1 MYSKNSKIFVASKN
15 VILKIKFPNTPFRTL
30 FDNMAESSMIF
41 VLSTIFSCFFVVTS
55 NAKDHTLSNNEL
67 AAKEEMDKPE
77 YQHVRSSHKHYQQL
91 KDDIMEMRKRCGSL
105 CEYKRVP
112 DPVNDTISHD
122 KGYHHVFE
130 KLPVV
135 CESLW
140 NTSIFEQ
147 PSPFQD
153 PLQIVPKYLQDYY
166 SYYGGIKVTPH
177 YYADLDTENHV
188 TNAWCM

>member
-1 MYSKNSKIFVASKN
+1 MG
-15 VILKIKFPNTPFRTL
+15 
-30 FDNMAESSMIF
+30 DSSMIF
-41 VLSTIFSCFFVVTS
+41 VLSTLFSCFVVVTS
-55 NAKDHTLSNNEL
+55 NTKDHTLSNNNL
-67 AAKEEMDKPE
+67 AVNEEMDKLE
-77 YQHVRSSHKHYQQL
+77 YQDVRSSHKHYQKL
-91 KDDIMEMRKRCGSL
+91 KDNIVEMRKRCGSL
-105 CEYKRVP
+105 CEDKRVP
-112 DPVNDTISHD
+112 DPMNGTILHD
-122 KGYHHVFE
+122 KGYHPVFE

-166 SYYGGIKVTPH
+166 SYHGGIKVTPH

-188 TNAWCM
+188 TNAWCMYTSFKNCI

>member
-1 MYSKNSKIFVASKN
+1 M
-15 VILKIKFPNTPFRTL
+15 
-30 FDNMAESSMIF
+30 
-41 VLSTIFSCFFVVTS
+41 FF
-55 NAKDHTLSNNEL
+55 LQYEL
-67 AAKEEMDKPE
+67 AKGQLCSCYDKC
-77 YQHVRSSHKHYQQL
+77 VDSGVG
-91 KDDIMEMRKRCGSL
+91 GSL
-105 CEYKRVP
+105 CEDKPVP
-112 DPVNDTISHD
+112 DLMNDTILHD
-122 KGYHHVFE
+122 KGYQPVFE

-147 PSPFQD
+147 PSTFQD